1 MQSGFGRCLRGMVTA
16 GAMILCGMATAACPP
31 AGTGKGQCRPPE
43 LGEWLAW
50 QAVLGDDAR
59 PTKSTEADAVAD
71 VVAVLQKRYPCGLS
85 FAAQDLPFKATASV
99 WNWAL
104 REEATRLVYVGFVG
118 EGAACQG
125 VKEQAGLVT
134 LRRARTVSCPRG
146 WGWQVLDDAE
156 AMCVRD

>member
-1 MQSGFGRCLRGMVTA
+1 MRSGFGRWLRCTVGA
-16 GAMILCGMATAACPP
+16 GAIALCGLAAAACPP
-31 AGTGKGQCRPPE
+31 AGAGKSQCRPPE

-50 QAVLGDDAR
+50 QAMLGDDAR
-59 PTKSTEADAVAD
+59 PTKSSEADAVAD
-71 VVAVLQKRYPCGLS
+71 VVALLQQRYPCGLS
-85 FAAQDLPFKATASV
+85 FAAQDLPFKPTASV

-118 EGAACQG
+118 SGSVCQG

-134 LRRARTVSCPRG
+134 IRRARTVSCPKG